1 MAGKNN
7 CGMAGKGWRE
17 GIGGKIRWE
26 GIGGKIRRERIGGK
40 IRREGIGG
48 EGLARNGWRKHMAG
62 RGGRETGGDKIQFSM
77 SHATSA

>member
-1 MAGKNN
+1 MVGKNN

-17 GIGGKIRWE
+17 GIGGQIRRE

-40 IRREGIGG
+40 IRREGVGG
-48 EGLARNGWRKHMAG
+48 KRVAG
-62 RGGRETGGDKIQFSM
+62 RGRRETGGNKIQFSM